1 MLDLSSRHPD
11 SADTI
16 ALHLG
21 QASADSTTAATS
33 GTNERDAA
41 VSAA

>member
-21 QASADSTTAATS
+21 QASGDSTTGATS
-33 GTNERDAA
+33 GSNERFATA
-41 VSAA
+41 SPA